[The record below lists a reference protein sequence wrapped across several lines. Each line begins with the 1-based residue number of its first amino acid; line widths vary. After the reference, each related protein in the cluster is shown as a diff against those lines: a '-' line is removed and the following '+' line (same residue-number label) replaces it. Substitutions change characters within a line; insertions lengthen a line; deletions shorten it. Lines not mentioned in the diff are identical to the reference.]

1 MFEPS
6 RIQTLIESKSISKKE
21 FCKIIGITVQTL
33 DNTMKGAEIGS
44 RKLERIADYFKV
56 PIDYFYNREIDI
68 NHPDN
73 SIGHHVNG
81 NGNKISGDIS
91 ISEYKKEIIHLKEI
105 IKEKQTII
113 EEKERTIQILLNK

>member
-68 NHPDN
+68 NNPDN

-81 NGNKISGDIS
+81 NGNKISGDI
-91 ISEYKKEIIHLKEI
+91 
-105 IKEKQTII
+105 
-113 EEKERTIQILLNK
+113 